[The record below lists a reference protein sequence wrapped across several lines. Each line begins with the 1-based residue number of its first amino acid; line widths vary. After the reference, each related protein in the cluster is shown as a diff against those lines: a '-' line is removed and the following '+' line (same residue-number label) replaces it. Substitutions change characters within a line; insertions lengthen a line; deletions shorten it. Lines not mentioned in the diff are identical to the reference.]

1 MEQMAL
7 AFSTEGTPVGCDAFG
22 NGHINRT
29 FLITTDAGKR
39 YILQRINRF
48 VFRDPVG
55 VVRNADA
62 VTSFIRSKGHIA
74 LRFLKD
80 RAGQLCPRDPDGEY
94 WRMYEFVEGF
104 CMDSPESAEDF
115 YQSAL
120 AFGQFQEL
128 LADFP
133 AHTLVETIPNFHNT
147 PERFRQLK
155 AAIAADK
162 AGRLSSV
169 REEVEFYLSQEEMGS
184 RLQQMKEAGVLPLR
198 VTHNDTKFNNVL
210 LDSDSH
216 LPLCV
221 LDLDTVMPGL
231 SLYDFG
237 DAIRSGA
244 CTGAEDERDVS
255 KIHLDIGLF
264 EMYVKGYLKAAPSLT
279 DREIDAFPLAAFT
292 MTLECGSRFLA
303 DYLNGDE
310 YFRVAYPEHNL
321 VRCRTHIALV
331 KDILQHYGTLQKIVA
346 DAKAILR
353 G

>member
-1 MEQMAL
+1 MEQMA
-7 AFSTEGTPVGCDAFG
+7 FRFITEGTPVECIPFG

-29 FLITTDAGKR
+29 FQIKTDAGKC
-39 YILQRINRF
+39 YILQKINQF
-48 VFRDPVG
+48 VFKDPVG
-55 VVRNADA
+55 VVKNADA
-62 VTSFIRSKGHIA
+62 VTSFIRSKGQVA

-80 RAGQLCPRDPDGEY
+80 QEGQLCPRDPEGEY

-104 CMDSPESAEDF
+104 CMDSPESPEDF

-120 AFGQFQEL
+120 AFGRFQDL

-133 AHTLVETIPNFHNT
+133 ADTLVETIPNFHNT
-147 PERFRQLK
+147 PERYRQLK

-162 AGRLSSV
+162 AGRLAGV
-169 REEVEFYLSQEEMGS
+169 QAEVDFYLAQEEMGS
-184 RLQQMKEAGVLPLR
+184 RLQQMKEAGILPLR

-210 LDSDSH
+210 LDSDTH

-244 CTGAEDERDVS
+244 CTGAEDEQDVS
-255 KIHLDIGLF
+255 KISLDVALF
-264 EMYVKGYLKAAPSLT
+264 EKYAQGYLEAAPSLT
-279 DREIDAFPLAAFT
+279 DAEIEAFPLAAFT

-331 KDILQHYGTLQKIVA
+331 TDILRHYEQLAQIVA
-346 DAKAILR
+346 QAKAKVR